1 LVGTMKVTYNTEE
14 IAVRSRL
21 AVIPLRDVVVFPHMI
36 YPLLVGR
43 SFTVKALQEAMMQ
56 DKQVLL
62 VAQRS
67 AATDTPNQDDLYMVG
82 VVARILQV
90 MKMPNGTLKVLVEG
104 MVRAKVRSLTSEG
117 EFLVAQI
124 DLVRRADEKY
134 DRETEA
140 LSRAV
145 TEQFTEYVRLNRRI
159 PDEVLASVASI
170 EVYDLQADTIS
181 SHLLHKI
188 ETKQKLLEAGSVKEQ
203 LLQLSEVLK
212 EELEILKIEH
222 KIDGS
227 IRESMSRNQREVY
240 LQQQLKAIKDE
251 LGQGEDGGADVDDLY
266 GRLDTG
272 DYPEAVVAK
281 ADEEIRK
288 LSKMHP
294 YSAEAGVVRS
304 YVEWLLAL
312 PWNVHSSDRTDFNEV
327 KSILD
332 GDHYGLEKPKQRI
345 LEHLA
350 VIRLASK
357 VKGPILCLVGP
368 PGVGKTSVGRSIARA
383 MDRKFV
389 RMSLGGIHDEAE
401 IRGHRRTYIGALP
414 GRIVQSL
421 KKAGSTNPVFLLD
434 EVDKIGKDFRGDPAA
449 ALLEVLDPEQN
460 SSFWDNYLEI
470 EYDLSDVLFVTTANS
485 TSGVP
490 EPLRD
495 RMEIIRLPGYLDFE
509 KAAIA
514 KDYLLPKL
522 VRETGLGKL
531 QVATEDDAIYEII
544 HYYTRES
551 GVRELERQL
560 GSLLRKVALGMAE
573 GKRIRKLVINV
584 ARVHKMLGQRK
595 YIDTNIKSQ
604 PTVGYAIA
612 LAWTE
617 AGGEVMPVEVVPMK
631 GKAKLTL
638 TGSLGEVMQESATAA
653 LSYIRNRATRFG
665 LEAGFFDKIELHI
678 HIPEGAVP
686 KDGPSAGIALTVAIL
701 SALTGIAARTD
712 VAMTGEI
719 TLSGDVLPIGGLN
732 EKLLAAKRHGINR
745 ILLPARNRK
754 DVVEL
759 PKELLTG
766 LNLVYVRTIDEV
778 VKEAM
783 MEEPTVRVRTAVD
796 RRTSARIS

>member
-1 LVGTMKVTYNTEE
+1 
-14 IAVRSRL
+14 
-21 AVIPLRDVVVFPHMI
+21 MI

-56 DKQVLL
+56 DKQILL

-67 AATDTPNQDDLYMVG
+67 SATETPNQSDLYLVG

-104 MVRAKVRSLTSEG
+104 MVRAKVRSLSSEG

-124 DLVRRADEKY
+124 ELVRRADEKY

-145 TEQFTEYVRLNRRI
+145 TEQFAEYVRLNRRI
-159 PDEVLASVASI
+159 PDEVLTSVASI

-203 LLQLSEVLK
+203 FLQLSEVLK

-251 LGQGEDGGADVDDLY
+251 LGQSEEGGAEVDDLY

-312 PWNVHSSDRTDFNEV
+312 PWNVRSSDRTDFNEV

-414 GRIVQSL
+414 GRIIQSL

-460 SSFWDNYLEI
+460 NTFWDNYLEV

-485 TSGVP
+485 TAGIP

-514 KDYLLPKL
+514 RDYLLPKL
-522 VRETGLGKL
+522 IRETGLTKL
-531 QVATEDDAIYEII
+531 HVKSEDAAIREII
-544 HYYTRES
+544 HYYTREA
-551 GVRELERQL
+551 GVRELDRQI
-560 GSLLRKVALGMAE
+560 GSLLRKVALSMAE
-573 GKRIRKLVINV
+573 GKRLRKLAINV
-584 ARVHKMLGQRK
+584 PRVHKMLGQRK
-595 YIDTNIKSQ
+595 YIDTDVKTQ
-604 PTVGYAIA
+604 PTVGYAVA

-638 TGSLGEVMQESATAA
+638 TGSLGEVMRESATAA

-665 LEAGFFDKIELHI
+665 LDAGFFDRIELHI

-712 VAMTGEI
+712 LAMTGEI

-759 PKELLTG
+759 PKELLAG
-766 LNLVYVRTIDEV
+766 LDLVYVRTIDEV
-778 VKEAM
+778 IKEAM
-783 MEEPTVRVRTAVD
+783 IEEPTARVRTTVE
-796 RRTSARIS
+796 RRPSARVS